1 MSGEGGVYM
10 SSADMVETLP
20 TDQLQNLSPEEL
32 EQMDDRTLLRLYK
45 DTGNNELKWML
56 VLRFTELIRKIAAQ
70 TCGLYS
76 SFAQLDDI
84 INEGVI
90 VLLNAVDK
98 FDLSKDVKFETYVS
112 KRLRGMIV
120 DLARRQDWLPRQV
133 RQKAV
138 KLNRAVDELSMQLG
152 RVPENEEVAQHL
164 GISKEQYEEML
175 SDTAVSNL
183 VSFEAA
189 LDSYGNTVEGMLARE
204 EHSNP
209 IEEICQEHELHEM
222 LEKGIAMLRKNEQ
235 MVLML
240 YYKNELNMKEIAQV
254 MGVSAPRVSQI
265 HSRALQHLRV
275 YMKQYME
282 S

>member
-1 MSGEGGVYM
+1 MHM
-10 SSADMVETLP
+10 NSANTVGNMTA
-20 TDQLQNLSPEEL
+20 DQLQTLLPEEL
-32 EQMDDRTLLRLYK
+32 EQMDDGTLLKLYK

-56 VLRFTELIRKIAAQ
+56 VLRFTDLIRKIAAQ
-70 TCGLYS
+70 ACGLYS

-98 FDLSKDVKFETYVS
+98 FDPSKDVKFETYVS
-112 KRLRGMIV
+112 KRLRGMII

-152 RVPENEEVAQHL
+152 RMPDNDEIAQHL
-164 GISKEQYEEML
+164 GLTRQQYEEML

-183 VSFEAA
+183 ISFEAA
-189 LDSYGNTVEGMLARE
+189 LDSYGDTVEGMLLRE

-209 IEEICQEHELHEM
+209 TEEICQEHELRQV
-222 LEKGIAMLRKNEQ
+222 LEKGVESLRKNEQ
-235 MVLML
+235 TVLML

-265 HSRALQHLRV
+265 HSRALQHLRA